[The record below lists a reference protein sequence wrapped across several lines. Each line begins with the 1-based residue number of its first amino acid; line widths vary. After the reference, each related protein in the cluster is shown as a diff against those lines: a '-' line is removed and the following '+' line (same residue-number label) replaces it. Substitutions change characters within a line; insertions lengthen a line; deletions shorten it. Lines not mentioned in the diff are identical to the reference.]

1 MPDFQKLICER
12 LRSAGLAP
20 AREAE
25 IVDELSQ
32 HLRDRYEAL
41 RSGGAT
47 EEEALNSII
56 AHLNQRDLAAELRTV
71 DPPFLEPVPLGAPGP
86 GAWWSAIVQ
95 DIRYGMR
102 VLRLNPGF
110 TTACVLSL
118 ALGIGAN
125 TAIFQLIDAVR
136 MRTLPVP
143 NPQEVAVI
151 RPDDSGRSGH
161 VTGRY
166 AYVSNPMWE
175 QIRANHPG
183 FSGVFAWG
191 TTLFNMANGGE
202 ARYAQSL
209 WVSGEF
215 FDVLG
220 IQPILGRVLHRADDH
235 PGCGTPGAVISYSFW
250 QREFGGDPGVT
261 SKTLNLEGHPF
272 PVLGVTPAGFY
283 GLDVGRSFDVAVPIC
298 SEPVMNT
305 DGSLYN
311 MRHGWWLAA
320 MGRLEPGWSLK
331 KASNALAAI
340 SPAVM
345 QETLPPVYAPDRAKR
360 YLQMKLAAYPG
371 ATGLS
376 SLRSNYETPLWLL
389 LAIAGLVLLIACAN
403 LANLMLARAGAR
415 EREIAVRLALGAAR
429 GRLVRQLLTE
439 SLLLAAGGALLGI
452 ALANGL
458 SRFLVSY
465 LSGDNPRAVF
475 VSLAT
480 DWRVLGFTAALA
492 IVTCILFGLMPALKA
507 TSAPPARIMTLAGRG
522 LTATRERFSL
532 RRSLVIVQVALSLVL
547 VFTALA
553 FSSSLRKILTLD
565 AGFQRDGV
573 LVMDFDFSRLN
584 LPSVERMPYAESL
597 LNRLRALPGVDG
609 AAETG
614 ELPVAGSYWND
625 RVIVNG
631 KPSEKYINMSRISGG
646 YFKTM
651 GTPLLAGR
659 DFDQRDSFNAPRVAI
674 VNQEFARKVLG
685 TENPVGRTYQID
697 VYKGETLRDYQIVGL
712 VRNTKYKDLREDF
725 TPIAFYPQLQ
735 DDKPDPG
742 TEVIV
747 RSSLALEPLL
757 ASLRHAVAEMN
768 PALAIDFHPYKTI
781 VKQGLL
787 RERLLATLSGFFGFL
802 AVILATIGLYG
813 VIAYLV
819 VRRTNEI
826 GIRMALG
833 ATPTR
838 ILTMVVREAATLLA
852 FGIVIGTILAVA
864 AGKLASSVLVGLK
877 PQADTLL
884 AAAILLCAVA
894 LGASLLPA
902 RRAAHLQPTVALR
915 EE

>member
-1 MPDFQKLICER
+1 MPDFQQLIRER
-12 LRSAGLAP
+12 LRLAGLSP

-32 HLRDRYEAL
+32 HLRDRYDAL

-47 EEEALNSII
+47 EQQALASII
-56 AHLNQRDLAAELRTV
+56 AHLNQRDLAAELRAV
-71 DPPFLEPVPLGAPGP
+71 DPPFVEPVPLGAPGP
-86 GAWWSAIVQ
+86 RSWWSAIVQ
-95 DIRYGMR
+95 DIRYGLR

-110 TTACVLSL
+110 TTVCVLSL

-151 RPDDSGRSGH
+151 RPTDSGRSGH

-166 AYVSNPMWE
+166 AYMSNPMWE

-191 TTLFNMANGGE
+191 TALFNLANGGQ
-202 ARYAQSL
+202 ARYAQSI

-215 FDVLG
+215 FDVLR
-220 IQPILGRVLHRADDH
+220 IQPIVGRVFHPADDH

-250 QREFGGDPGVT
+250 QREFAGDPGVT
-261 SKTLNLEGHPF
+261 SKTLSLEGHPF

-283 GLDVGRSFDVAVPIC
+283 GLEVGRSFDVAVPIC
-298 SEPVMNT
+298 SEPVING
-305 DGSLYN
+305 DGSIYN

-340 SPAVM
+340 SLAVM
-345 QETLPPVYAPDRAKR
+345 QETVPPAYDADRAKR
-360 YLQMKLAAYPG
+360 FLAMKLGAYPG
-371 ATGLS
+371 DTGLS
-376 SLRSNYETPLWLL
+376 GLRTNYETPLWLL
-389 LAIAGLVLLIACAN
+389 LAIAALVLLIACAN

-439 SLLLAAGGALLGI
+439 SLLLAAGGAVLGI
-452 ALANGL
+452 VLANGL

-465 LSGDNPRAVF
+465 LSGDSGRIF

-480 DWRVLGFTAALA
+480 DWRVLGFTAGLA
-492 IVTCILFGLMPALKA
+492 VLTCIVFGLMPALKA
-507 TSAPPARIMTLAGRG
+507 TSAPPARVMSLAGRG
-522 LTATRERFSL
+522 NTATRERFSL
-532 RRSLVIVQVALSLVL
+532 RRSLVIMQVALSLVL

-553 FSSSLRKILTLD
+553 FASSLRKILTLD

-573 LVMDFDFSRLN
+573 LLMDFDYSRLN
-584 LPSVERMPYAESL
+584 LPPLQRPVYAESL
-597 LNRLRALPGVDG
+597 LDRLRALPGVDG
-609 AAETG
+609 AAETE
-614 ELPVAGSYWND
+614 ELPMGGGYWND
-625 RVIVNG
+625 RVIVND
-631 KPSEKYINMSRISGG
+631 KPSEKYINMSRISSG

-659 DFDQRDSFNAPRVAI
+659 DFDERDNYNAPRVAI

-685 TENPVGRTYQID
+685 MENPVGRTYQID
-697 VYKGETLRDYQIVGL
+697 VFKGETVRDYQIVGL
-712 VRNTKYKDLREDF
+712 VANTKYQDLREAF
-725 TPIAFYPQLQ
+725 TPIAYYPQQQ

-768 PALAIDFHPYKTI
+768 AALVIDFHPYKTI
-781 VKQGLL
+781 VKDGLL
-787 RERLLATLSGFFGFL
+787 RERLLATLSGFFGLL

-838 ILTMVVREAATLLA
+838 ILAMVVREAATLLA
-852 FGIVIGTILAVA
+852 FGIVIGTVLAIA

-877 PQADTLL
+877 PQPVVLL
-884 AAAILLCAVA
+884 VAAILLCAVA

>member
-1 MPDFQKLICER
+1 MPDFQQLIRER
-12 LRSAGLAP
+12 LRHARLSP
-20 AREAE
+20 ARESE

-47 EEEALNSII
+47 EQQALDSII
-56 AHLNQRDLAAELRTV
+56 AHLNQRDLSAELRAV
-71 DPPFLEPVPLGAPGP
+71 DPPVPEPVPLGAPASGSWR
-86 GAWWSAIVQ
+86 GGLWQ
-95 DIRYGMR
+95 DLRYGLR

-110 TTACVLSL
+110 TTVCVLSL

-151 RPDDSGRSGH
+151 RPTDSGRSGH

-166 AYVSNPMWE
+166 SYLSNPMWE

-191 TTLFNMANGGE
+191 TTLFNLANGGE
-202 ARYAQSL
+202 ARYAQSI

-215 FDVLG
+215 FDVLR
-220 IQPILGRVLHRADDH
+220 IQPIVGRVFHPADDH

-261 SKTLNLEGHPF
+261 AKTLSLEGHPF

-283 GLDVGRSFDVAVPIC
+283 GLEVGRSFDVAVPVC
-298 SEPVMNT
+298 SEPVING
-305 DGSLYN
+305 DGSIYN

-345 QETLPPVYAPDRAKR
+345 QETVPPAYDADRAKR
-360 YLQMKLAAYPG
+360 FLAMKLGAYPG

-376 SLRSNYETPLWLL
+376 GLRTNYETPLWLL
-389 LAIAGLVLLIACAN
+389 LAIAALVLLIACAN

-439 SLLLAAGGALLGI
+439 SLLLAAGGAVLGVV
-452 ALANGL
+452 LANGL

-465 LSGDNPRAVF
+465 LSGDSGRIF

-480 DWRVLGFTAALA
+480 DWRVLGFTAGLA
-492 IVTCILFGLMPALKA
+492 VLTCIVFGLMPALKA
-507 TSAPPARIMTLAGRG
+507 TSAPPARVMSLAGRG
-522 LTATRERFSL
+522 NTATRERFSL
-532 RRSLVIVQVALSLVL
+532 RRSLVIMQVALSLVL

-553 FSSSLRKILTLD
+553 FASSLRKILTLD

-573 LVMDFDFSRLN
+573 LVMDFDYSRLN
-584 LPSVERMPYAESL
+584 LPPLQRPVYAESL
-597 LNRLRALPGVDG
+597 LDRLRALPGVDG
-609 AAETG
+609 AAESE
-614 ELPVAGSYWND
+614 ELPVGGSYWND
-625 RVIVNG
+625 RVVVDG
-631 KPSEKYINMSRISGG
+631 KLSEKYINMSRISSG
-646 YFKTM
+646 YFKTI

-659 DFDQRDSFNAPRVAI
+659 DFDERDTFNAPRVAI
-674 VNQEFARKVLG
+674 VNQEFARKALG
-685 TENPVGRTYQID
+685 TENPVGRVFQID
-697 VYKGETLRDYQIVGL
+697 VYKGETKRDYQIVGL
-712 VRNTKYKDLREDF
+712 VGNTKYVDLREDF
-725 TPIAFYPQLQ
+725 TPIAYYPQQQ

-757 ASLRHAVAEMN
+757 ASLRRSVADMN
-768 PALAIDFHPYKTI
+768 SALVIDFHPYSTI

-787 RERLLATLSGFFGFL
+787 RERLLATLSGFFGLL

-813 VIAYLV
+813 VVAYLV

-838 ILTMVVREAATLLA
+838 ILTMVVREAATLLGV
-852 FGIVIGTILAVA
+852 GIVIGTVLAVG
-864 AGKLASSVLVGLK
+864 AGKLASAVLVGLK
-877 PQADTLL
+877 PRPDTLV
-884 AAAILLCAVA
+884 ASAILLCAVA